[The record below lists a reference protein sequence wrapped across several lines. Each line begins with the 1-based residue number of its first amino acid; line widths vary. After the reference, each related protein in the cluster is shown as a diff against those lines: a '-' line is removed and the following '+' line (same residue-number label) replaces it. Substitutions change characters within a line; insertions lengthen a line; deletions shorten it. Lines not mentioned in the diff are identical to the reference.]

1 MNTWQLWQVNSKKVN
16 DKQKE
21 TKENK
26 KELAKDRI
34 WKVVRAS
41 DSVCLNCLET
51 KSESRRKRNEDVEL
65 N

>member
-1 MNTWQLWQVNSKKVN
+1 MNTWQPWQVNSKKVN

-34 WKVVRAS
+34 
-41 DSVCLNCLET
+41 
-51 KSESRRKRNEDVEL
+51 
-65 N
+65 